1 MTDQPTNAEI
11 ARRLD
16 ETVTQVRQIA
26 ATLEASYVRKDVYDA
41 RHEAIR
47 REHAAR
53 VREVADDVAEL
64 KKLRHEDANR
74 WKQFAFAL
82 GLAILMVLIQGA
94 LTVSNFM
101 ARTSG
106 GG

>member
-16 ETVTQVRQIA
+16 EAITQVRQLT
-26 ATLEASYVRKDVYDA
+26 ATLESSYVRKDVYEA

-47 REHAAR
+47 REHAAG
-53 VREVADDVAEL
+53 VKEVADDVAEI
-64 KKLRHEDANR
+64 KRQRQDDANR
-74 WKQFAFAL
+74 WKQAMFTI
-82 GLAILMVLIQGA
+82 GCAIILLLIQGA

>member
-1 MTDQPTNAEI
+1 VTDQPTNAEI

-16 ETVTQVRQIA
+16 EAIRAVERLAT
-26 ATLEASYVRKDVYDA
+26 TLESSYVRKEVYEA

-47 REHAAR
+47 REHAAG
-53 VREVADDVAEL
+53 VKEVADDVADL
-64 KKLRHEDANR
+64 KRQQQDNANR

-82 GLAILMVLIQGA
+82 SCAIILLLIQGA
-94 LTVSNFM
+94 LSVANFM